1 MRITLA
7 LCAALGAFACSANP
21 AGADR
26 NAYRAAVS
34 YWAMQHTFLDRSHGV
49 YREESGRGD
58 TARAWPYSQAL
69 AATLAMTKVPNRG
82 RLYFADAGR
91 RVSGLAGYHRTDGAF
106 AALRGPKGAIY
117 YDDNEW
123 IALELLRWYDLRS
136 SPQALAG
143 AKRLFKLVVSAWD
156 SDQTHACPGG
166 VFWTTER
173 GNRDRNTVT
182 TATGA
187 LLGLEL
193 YSRTHDQ
200 TQLSWARRMLAW
212 VSTCMLAPD
221 GLLWDHLELDG
232 TRDETHWSYNQ
243 GTAIGANVLLYRLT
257 GDETALER
265 AEALADAS
273 LAYFDRNPGGMEPP
287 FFLAIWFRNLLALES
302 VDGDA
307 RYRQA
312 LQQYADAVWD
322 RQREQSTGL
331 FHFHGSRSA
340 KLLEQA
346 AMVQIY
352 ALLAVPPP
360 TGR

>member
-1 MRITLA
+1 VRITLA
-7 LCAALGAFACSANP
+7 LCAALGAFACSADP

-34 YWAMQHTFLDRSHGV
+34 YWAMQHTFFDRSQGF

-58 TARAWPYSQAL
+58 AARAWPYSQAL

-82 RLYFADAGR
+82 RLYLADAAR
-91 RVSGLAGYHRTDGAF
+91 RVSGLAGYQRADGAF
-106 AALRGPKGAIY
+106 AAVRGPKGAIF

-136 SPQALAG
+136 SPRVLAG
-143 AKRLFKLVVSAWD
+143 AERVFRLVVSAWD

-193 YSRTHDQ
+193 FSRTHDAA
-200 TQLSWARRMLAW
+200 QLSWAERMLSW
-212 VSTCMLAPD
+212 VSACMLAPD

-232 TRDETHWSYNQ
+232 TLDETHWSYNQ

-257 GDETALER
+257 GDTAALER

-273 LAYFDRNPGGMEPP
+273 LGYFDRTPGGSEPS

-307 RYRQA
+307 RYRDA

-322 RQREQSTGL
+322 RQRDQSTGL
-331 FHFHGSRSA
+331 FHFHEPRPA
-340 KLLEQA
+340 QLLEQA
-346 AMVQIY
+346 AMVQIC
-352 ALLAVPPP
+352 AALAVPR
-360 TGR
+360 TTER

>member
-1 MRITLA
+1 
-7 LCAALGAFACSANP
+7 
-21 AGADR
+21 
-26 NAYRAAVS
+26 
-34 YWAMQHTFLDRSHGV
+34 MQHTFLDRNHNL

-69 AATLAMTKVPNRG
+69 AATLAMTKVPKRG
-82 RLYFADAGR
+82 RHYLRDAGR
-91 RVSGLAGYHRTDGAF
+91 RVSDLAGYRRSDGAF
-106 AALRGPKGAIY
+106 AAVRGPKGAVY

-123 IALELLRWYDLRS
+123 IALELLSWYDIRS
-136 SPQALAG
+136 SSRALAG
-143 AKRLFKLVVSAWD
+143 AKRLFRLVVSAWD
-156 SDQTHACPGG
+156 LDGTHVCPGG
-166 VFWTTER
+166 VFWTTEP

-193 YSRTHDQ
+193 YARTHDQ
-200 TQLSWARRMLAW
+200 TQLSWAQRMLTW

-243 GTAIGANVLLYRLT
+243 GTAIGANVLLYQLS
-257 GDETALER
+257 GDKASLER

-273 LAYFDRNPGGMEPP
+273 LGYFDRTPGGKEPP
-287 FFLAIWFRNLLALES
+287 FFLAIWFRNLLTLES

-312 LQQYADAVWD
+312 LQDYADAVWD
-322 RQREQSTGL
+322 QQRDHSTGL
-331 FHFHGSRSA
+331 FHFNGSRSA

-352 ALLAVPPP
+352 ALLAVPRP